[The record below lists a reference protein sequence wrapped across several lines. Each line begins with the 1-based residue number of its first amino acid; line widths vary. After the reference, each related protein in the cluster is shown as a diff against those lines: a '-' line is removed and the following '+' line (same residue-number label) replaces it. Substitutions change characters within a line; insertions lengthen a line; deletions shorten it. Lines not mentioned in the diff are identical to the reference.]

1 MKRGITYFLTG
12 LLALLMAATARG
24 QISAQAVWH
33 HLDTS
38 EGLFNNQVRFMV
50 NMPDGRILVFT
61 EGMFNLYNGH
71 HFEQLDCDLT
81 KTYPLGW
88 HNNCRTYD
96 NGDGLLW
103 AKDFYRLYLIDT
115 YTYRFHTDIAERLAP
130 SGVTEELNDF
140 IVDTDGQAWL
150 ITQSGKLY
158 RYDWKNKAR
167 LVYSPTPQEAKNNIR
182 VREVIQAGSFHLIFF
197 NNRRMLCW
205 EEKTASIVETDDR
218 LTQPAPSDGFRLQ
231 SIQADKKHLLIAI
244 NEEQGTLYK
253 YDIYTHQWEILLE
266 NHVINDIKKDAAGN
280 IWLGSDKGV
289 IRLSPD
295 LKTSWEEKTFPDAD
309 NDKVTD
315 HVMSVL
321 FDHQGSL
328 WLGTGSSGVLQYN
341 RDNQCAIQYVNL
353 LNNTPD
359 GRRIRALLPYDSHR
373 LLAGTLDGVY
383 LFDTRSKTF
392 SEFNPK
398 LRHVTCTNIKKDHN
412 NRIWFSTRQGLMKAE
427 NGTVTT
433 YKTEQVEGL
442 TTNIFRFCQPT
453 EDGNLLVCS
462 GTTQLGRFSPEQR
475 KVRYFDALMDKL
487 SFSRALSFVYETGDG
502 TFLAGSQNGFFQIT
516 ADGRRMNE
524 VEWLA
529 PMQRYSR
536 KYNCIYR
543 DSRGNL
549 WTGTQNG
556 LLLQP
561 DGQQPVRRFTTED
574 GLSNNSIHG
583 IAEDADGN
591 IWFTTSKGVTR
602 ITPQPDGNYAML
614 SLDNNDGIPESEM
627 MEQSIACM
635 PDGTIYAGNIT
646 GLVEI
651 LPERLKCMNYK
662 LKPVLV
668 NFSIMN
674 RPVSDDGTYG
684 NRVLMEQGLSYTS
697 QVTLNYDEN
706 FIDLMVSA
714 LNYRS
719 PQHTR
724 YRYRMKGVD
733 KDWNYH
739 ISPTGLCTAT
749 YTSLAPGTYT
759 FVAQAS
765 IGYDNWGNPMTL
777 SLVVRPPFWKTWWAY
792 LLYTLLA
799 LALIYYMVDVY
810 IAYRRSRLELEQ
822 EGIRR
827 QREQHLDELKY
838 RFFTNISHEFR
849 TPLTLIITPLEVLV
863 KQASDTKLKRELEDI
878 LHSARDLLRL
888 VNRLLDFRRLE
899 QQGEHLSPEP
909 VPIKAFIEECVGHFL
924 HQAREKH
931 IDLVCECQFG
941 EEDMFLLDR
950 EKIIR
955 VINNLL
961 SNAFKFTPEGGVITV
976 SSEWQTNETG
986 EKTGIRLEVSD
997 TGTGIAPE
1005 DLKNIFDRFY
1015 QSSTNNARPSEIN
1028 RGSGIGLNLAKGYT
1042 ELHHGTIGVK
1052 SVLGKGSTFIVQLPL
1067 LSQPDKAQTEFLSPS
1082 STDEPTEATNTAAMT
1097 TSVET
1102 DIPPTEPPKES
1113 ITLLI
1118 TEDNAQFRRF
1128 LKETLQTHYRVLTAA
1143 DGVEGLDMART
1154 HNPDLII
1161 SDVMMPRMDGYKFC
1175 QLIKNDVKFSHIP
1188 FILLTAKNSSESRQ
1202 TAYDAGADS
1211 FIAKP
1216 FNMDVMLTRI
1226 RQLIDQR
1233 EKRKNKFIT
1242 EITVDPKEIT
1252 INSLDTQLIEK
1263 AMQCMEKNMDNTD
1276 YSVESLSQD
1285 IGIDRTYLY
1294 RKMQAIIGQTPSEF
1308 MRSVRLKR
1316 AARLL
1321 ESSQLPIQQISYM
1334 VGFNTPRYFS
1344 SYFKDMFGVTPSQYA
1359 QMKQEK
1365 KEAGTE

>member
-1 MKRGITYFLTG
+1 MKRGIIFFLT
-12 LLALLMAATARG
+12 LLTLFFHGTNAHSQALVPNAWR
-24 QISAQAVWH
+24 Q
-33 HLDTS
+33 LDTG

-71 HFEQLDCDLT
+71 HFEHLDCDLT
-81 KTYPLGW
+81 KTYPLGM

-115 YTYRFHTDIAERLAP
+115 HTYRFHTDIVERLAP
-130 SGVTEELNDF
+130 SGVTEKLNDF
-140 IVDTDGQAWL
+140 IMDNDGQAWL

-158 RYDWKNKAR
+158 RYNWKDRAS
-167 LVYSPTPQEAKNNIR
+167 LIYSPTAQDTKKNIR
-182 VREVIQAGSFHLIFF
+182 VKEVIQAGSFHLIFF

-218 LTQPAPSDGFRLQ
+218 LAQPRPSEDFRLH

-244 NEEQGTLYK
+244 NEERGTLYK
-253 YDIYTHQWEILLE
+253 YDIYTREWEVLLE
-266 NHVINDIKKDAAGN
+266 NQVINDIKKDEAGN
-280 IWLGSDKGV
+280 IWLGTEHGV
-289 IRLSPD
+289 LCYSPE
-295 LKTSWEEKTFPDAD
+295 LEIIQQEKTFPIAGD
-309 NDKVTD
+309 NHVTD
-315 HVMSVL
+315 HIMSVL

-328 WLGTGSSGVLQYN
+328 WLGTGSSGVLQYTRN
-341 RDNQCAIQYVNL
+341 NLCAIQYINPL
-353 LNNTPD
+353 SSTPD
-359 GRRIRALLPYDSHR
+359 GHRIRALLPYDATH

-383 LFDTRSKTF
+383 LFDTQSKTF
-392 SEFNPK
+392 AEFTPE
-398 LRHVTCTNIKKDHN
+398 LRHVTCTNIKKDRR

-427 NGTVTT
+427 NGAITAYTT
-433 YKTEQVEGL
+433 ENVQGL
-442 TTNIFRFCQPT
+442 TTNIFRFCQPV
-453 EDGNLLVCS
+453 EDGSLWVCN
-462 GTTQLGRFSPEQR
+462 GVTQLGHFYPDRRHVQ
-475 KVRYFDALMDKL
+475 YFDSLTDKL
-487 SFSRALSFVYETGDG
+487 STSRALSFMYEAGQG
-502 TFLAGSQNGFFQIT
+502 TMLVGSQNGFFQFT
-516 ADGRRMNE
+516 TDGKHMDE

-536 KYNCIYR
+536 KYNCIYK

-556 LLLQP
+556 LLLHP
-561 DGQQPVRRFTTED
+561 ANQQPTRRYTTQD
-574 GLSNNSIHG
+574 GLSNNSIHS
-583 IAEDADGN
+583 ITEDTNGTL
-591 IWFTTSKGVTR
+591 WVTTSRGVTR
-602 ITPQPDGNYAML
+602 ITPHPDGHYAL
-614 SLDNNDGIPESEM
+614 LHIDSNDGIPESEM
-627 MEQSIACM
+627 MEQAIACM
-635 PDGTIYAGNIT
+635 PNGAIYAGSTT

-651 LPERLKCMNYK
+651 LPENIKNMKYK
-662 LKPVLV
+662 LKPFLV

-674 RPVSDDGTYG
+674 RPVSNDGIY
-684 NRVLMEQGLSYTS
+684 NNQMLMKQGLSYTS
-697 QVTLNYDEN
+697 KVTLNYNEN
-706 FIDLMVSA
+706 FLDLVVSA

-719 PQHTR
+719 PQHTN
-724 YRYRMKGVD
+724 YRYQMKGVD
-733 KDWNYH
+733 KGWNHYT
-739 ISPTGLCTAT
+739 SPTGLCTAT
-749 YTSLAPGTYT
+749 YTSLEPGTYT
-759 FVAQAS
+759 FMAQAS
-765 IGYDNWGNPMTL
+765 IGYENWGDTLIL
-777 SLVVRPPFWKTWWAY
+777 SLVVKPPFWKTWWAY
-792 LLYTLLA
+792 FLYTLLA

-810 IAYRRSRLELEQ
+810 ISYRRSRLELEQ
-822 EGIRR
+822 EGIKR

-863 KQASDTKLKRELEDI
+863 KQTADAKLKRELGSI
-878 LHSARDLLRL
+878 LQSARDLLRL

-909 VPIKAFIEECVGHFL
+909 VTIKIFIEECVGHFS

-931 IDLVCECQFG
+931 IDLVCECLFG
-941 EEDMFLLDR
+941 EEDIFYLDR

-955 VINNLL
+955 VLNNLL

-976 SSEWQTNETG
+976 TSEWLTNATG
-986 EKTGIRLEVSD
+986 ENTGIRLAVSD

-1015 QSSTNNARPSEIN
+1015 QSNTYNAHPSDTN

-1042 ELHHGTIGVK
+1042 ELHHGTIEVK
-1052 SVLGKGSTFIVQLPL
+1052 SVLGKGSTFTVQLPVL
-1067 LSQPDKAQTEFLSPS
+1067 KQTDKTQAKLPSPDPENELSAP
-1082 STDEPTEATNTAAMT
+1082 TDVGEATATG
-1097 TSVET
+1097 
-1102 DIPPTEPPKES
+1102 EPPKEN
-1113 ITLLI
+1113 ITLLLV
-1118 TEDNAQFRRF
+1118 EDNTQFRHF
-1128 LKETLQTHYRVLTAA
+1128 MKETLQAHYRVLTAA

-1154 HNPDLII
+1154 YNPDLII

-1175 QLIKNDVKFSHIP
+1175 QLIKTDVKFSHIP

-1211 FIAKP
+1211 FVAKP
-1216 FNMDVMLTRI
+1216 FNMDMMLTRI

-1252 INSLDTQLIEK
+1252 INSLDKQLIER
-1263 AMQCMEKNMDNTD
+1263 AMQCMERNMDNTD

-1321 ESSQLPIQQISYM
+1321 ESSRLPVQQISFM

-1359 QMKQEK
+1359 QMKQEQK
-1365 KEAGTE
+1365 KADPE